1 MHPSE
6 HLCKNALRMVI
17 LGHKRAS
24 KARLKANAPSLRIAE
39 TLTNQSFPPKQ
50 KGHQP
55 RIEIDVL
62 LWQRLIIVI
71 QGADFQGKSSAR
83 VLAVLRGYN
92 RSAQV

>member
-1 MHPSE
+1 
-6 HLCKNALRMVI
+6 MVI

-62 LWQRLIIVI
+62 LWKMLILLI
-71 QGADFQGKSSAR
+71 QSGVGA
-83 VLAVLRGYN
+83 L
-92 RSAQV
+92 

>member
-1 MHPSE
+1 MIVSRH
-6 HLCKNALRMVI
+6 R
-17 LGHKRAS
+17 RAS
-24 KARLKANAPSLRIAE
+24 KTSFIATFPTLRIAQ
-39 TLTNQSFPPKQ
+39 TIINQHFPPIQ
-50 KGHQP
+50 KGRQP

>member
-1 MHPSE
+1 MGISGH
-6 HLCKNALRMVI
+6 NQAL
-17 LGHKRAS
+17 
-24 KARLKANAPSLRIAE
+24 KARSKTITPTLKIAE
-39 TLTNQSFPPKQ
+39 PLTFQPFPPIQ
-50 KGHQP
+50 KGRQP